1 MNQEEGWL
9 NAILIMI
16 IAIYFI
22 IGSFYSLYYGIKMK
36 DDKNKD
42 ISFPFIIS
50 FLLFL
55 FGVFSF
61 FDYVIGKLIVGVP
74 LFVFIFGNR
83 FLRKMERR
91 KKA

>member
-1 MNQEEGWL
+1 M
-9 NAILIMI
+9 M

-22 IGSFYSLYYGIKMK
+22 IGSLYFLYYGIKLK
-36 DDKNKD
+36 NDKKKD
-42 ISFPFIIS
+42 ISFPFIVS

-55 FGVFSF
+55 FGTFSF
-61 FDYVIGKLIVGVP
+61 FDYVIGKVIVGIP
-74 LFVFIFGNR
+74 LIIFIFGNK